1 MENQNTTAE
10 LSERELRDALKALS
24 MNLFGASSRY
34 QKLRERVVP
43 VTKTVV
49 KDDGT
54 SVEEVV
60 IQNGARLM
68 TTKVSTDLELLSELQ
83 NIIKQRDEYLANL
96 AQKQAESKAAQIV
109 SQEASGSA
117 I

>member
-1 MENQNTTAE
+1 MENTETQM
-10 LSERELRDALKALS
+10 SERELRDVLKSLS

-34 QKLRERVVP
+34 QKLRERIVP

-68 TTKVSTDLELLSELQ
+68 TTKMSTDLQLLNELQ

-96 AQKQAESKAAQIV
+96 AQKQAEAKAVQTV